1 MVDVAVTGAAGR
13 MGRAVLAAAAGRD
26 DCEIAFAVNRSP
38 VAEPIAGVEV
48 ESSNDFEALVADHDP
63 AVVVDFTGPES
74 AVGYADTCAD
84 HGVAL
89 VTGTTGFDEEG
100 LAALQGASESTAVL
114 KASNFSRGVAAL
126 RLAVRE
132 ATAALPDA
140 DIELTETHHN
150 AKRDAPSGT
159 AKTLLDDIQDVR
171 DDLGER
177 VHGREGEA
185 PRSADEIGVH
195 ARRAGDIAGEHEV
208 LLGGSN
214 ETLSLTHRAGDR
226 SIFADGALDAAV
238 WLAGQEAGW
247 YDFFEV
253 IQGE

>member
-1 MVDVAVTGAAGR
+1 MVEIAVTGAAGR
-13 MGRAVLAAAAGRD
+13 MGREVLAAATDRE
-26 DCEIAFAVNRSP
+26 DCEVAFAVNRSS
-38 VAEPIAGVEV
+38 VEELISGVVV
-48 ESSNDFEALVADHDP
+48 ESTTNFGALLADHDP
-63 AVVVDFTGPES
+63 DVVVDFTGPES
-74 AVGYADTCAD
+74 AVEYSEACAD
-84 HGVAL
+84 HGVAF
-89 VTGTTGFDEEG
+89 VTGTTGFDEAGIGE
-100 LAALQGASESTAVL
+100 LKFASESAAVL

-126 RLAVRE
+126 RLAVQE

-159 AKTLLDDIQDVR
+159 AKTLLEDIQDVR
-171 DDLGER
+171 EDLTER

-185 PRSADEIGVH
+185 PRSDDEIGVH
-195 ARRAGDIAGEHEV
+195 ARRAGDVAGEHEV

-253 IQGE
+253 IEGQ

>member
-1 MVDVAVTGAAGR
+1 MTEIAVTGAAGR
-13 MGRAVLAAAAGRD
+13 MGREVLAAATDREGID
-26 DCEIAFAVNRSP
+26 VTFAVNRSS
-38 VAEPIAGVEV
+38 VDELISGVVV
-48 ESSNDFEALVADHDP
+48 ESSDNFAALLVEYEPD
-63 AVVVDFTGPES
+63 VVVDFTGPES
-74 AVGYADTCAD
+74 ARTYADACAG

-89 VTGTTGFDEEG
+89 VTGTTGFDDEG
-100 LAALQGASESTAVL
+100 IDALRTASESTAML
-114 KASNFSRGVAAL
+114 KASNFSRGIAAL
-126 RLAVRE
+126 RLAVQE

-159 AKTLLDDIQDVR
+159 AKTLLNDIEGVR
-171 DDLGER
+171 DDLGDR

-185 PRSADEIGVH
+185 PRSDEEIGVH

-226 SIFADGALDAAV
+226 SIFAEGALDAAE
-238 WLAGQEAGW
+238 WLAGREAGW

-253 IQGE
+253 IDDA

>member
-1 MVDVAVTGAAGR
+1 MTEIAVTGAAGR
-13 MGRAVLAAAAGRD
+13 MGREVLAAAADREGID
-26 DCEIAFAVNRSP
+26 VAFAVNRSP
-38 VAEPIAGVEV
+38 VDELISGVVV
-48 ESSNDFEALVADHDP
+48 ESSDNVAELLAEYEPD
-63 AVVVDFTGPES
+63 VVVDFTGPES
-74 AVGYADTCAD
+74 ARTYADACAD

-89 VTGTTGFDEEG
+89 VTGTTGFDDG
-100 LAALQGASESTAVL
+100 GVDALRTASESVGVL
-114 KASNFSRGVAAL
+114 KASNFSRGIAAL
-126 RLAVRE
+126 RLAVQE

-159 AKTLLDDIQDVR
+159 AKTLLDDIEGVR
-171 DDLGER
+171 DDLGDR

-185 PRSADEIGVH
+185 PRSDEEIGVH

-208 LLGGSN
+208 LVAGSN

-226 SIFADGALDAAV
+226 SIFAEGALDAAE
-238 WLAGQEAGW
+238 WLAGREAGW

-253 IQGE
+253 IDDA